1 MYTLPVS
8 KWFRAAWVAQLVK
21 RLPLA
26 LSSGLDPSVVS
37 SSPASNYEKIV
48 SALIIRLKKTGDTSC
63 LSGREEEI
71 ALEAEGK
78 VARYPLHS
86 GLSVNLQVARG
97 RKQEASLFFIPHLH
111 PVK

>member
-8 KWFRAAWVAQLVK
+8 KWFRAAWVAQLVE

-37 SSPASNYEKIV
+37 SSPASNCEKIV
-48 SALIIRLKKTGDTSC
+48 SGGLLKKTGDTSC

-78 VARYPLHS
+78 VARCPLHS

-97 RKQEASLFFIPHLH
+97 RKQEASLFFISHLH